1 MIKAGN
7 GTMKTRDDRPSFA
20 LSCRLNLPALLRW
33 LLMVFVLA
41 GPGYAYAAPVIQ
53 CTSNGSGV
61 VQLKLPPSV
70 SFTTANAP
78 PPGTVL
84 YTGPAYTIPYECDYS
99 SAGSYPLQVVLGIV
113 DASGGGNLE
122 ILTDTLKKAHLKL
135 EILLSDSSGGG
146 EVTWEPSSVKQFV
159 NFGAVYYLHTSPRT
173 VSIRL
178 RLTTTDKI
186 APGLYIMPPLSLF
199 KIYAHRSTITEPGIT
214 LGTPM
219 VRIQYIP
226 VCFVQTRLSTNSI
239 SFGPVITTDVN
250 NSLDLR
256 TPFFVTS
263 VTDENCAPDSN
274 LLKPYTVNIPGEPQ
288 NLYYLI
294 LPLKVSF
301 ILNSGGE
308 ISGDGKSIELYKEG
322 TTDKNG
328 LQLKINGPDNK
339 QVTFSHTET
348 SSPDNKFDT
357 LNGGNASDAKL
368 TSTRTYTAMLSATG
382 DTVRTGKYRAQV
394 TVKVN
399 FY

>member
-1 MIKAGN
+1 
-7 GTMKTRDDRPSFA
+7 MKTRDDRPSFA
-20 LSCRLNLPALLRW
+20 QNPRLNLPALLRW
-33 LLMVFVLA
+33 LLVVFVLA
-41 GPGYAYAAPVIQ
+41 GTGYAYAAPVIQ
-53 CTSNGSGV
+53 CTSKGSTGKV
-61 VQLKLPPSV
+61 PLELPPSV

-84 YTGPAYTIPYECDYS
+84 YTGPAYTIPYECEYS
-99 SAGSYPLQVVLGIV
+99 SAGSSPLQVVLGIV
-113 DASGGGNLE
+113 DPSGGGNLG

-135 EILLSDSSGGG
+135 EVLLNDSSGGG
-146 EVTWEPSSVKQFV
+146 EVTWEPSSAQRYV
-159 NFGAVYYLHTSPRT
+159 NFGAVYQLKTGPRT

-214 LGTPM
+214 LSTKI

-226 VCFVQTRLSTNSI
+226 VCFVQTRLSTNSVN
-239 SFGPVITTDVN
+239 FGPVITTDVD

-256 TPFFVTS
+256 TPFSVTAA
-263 VTDENCAPDSN
+263 TDENCAPDSN

-288 NLYYLI
+288 SLYYLI

-308 ISGDGKSIELYKEG
+308 ISGDGKSIELYKKD

-339 QVTFSHTET
+339 QVTFSRTET

-382 DTVRTGKYRAQV
+382 DTVRTGKYSAQV